1 MAIATRRRGLDVS
14 PVRHLKAGKP
24 LIVVAV
30 IAVMVALYPLLRND
44 SPWPSGLTYGL
55 NARLD
60 DVYNWIVNNQGSS
73 WIYVYFLNQITSFL
87 NWLVTS
93 LTDLLNGMT
102 WIGVGLAL
110 VGATIRWSGWRA
122 AVVVLAALA
131 SFGVMGLWTESMQT
145 LALMVASVAVSLA
158 VGIPLGIWAGRSNGF
173 NKVITPVLDA
183 MQIIPA
189 FAYLMPVVILFSVGN
204 PAAVIVTVIY
214 AVPPAV
220 RITALGIRGVPANS
234 VEAADSLGATR
245 LQVLGKV
252 QLPLARRTIM
262 LAINQTIMMALSM
275 VVIAS
280 LIGGAGLGDVIISSL
295 TYLDVG
301 SATIG
306 GLAIVFLAIALDR
319 STSAAGARA
328 DLAVHHDAEETRRLR
343 LLTLA
348 GLAIVVVGSLIARAA
363 GAGAFPSALSARDH
377 LVSWINSAQ
386 AWAISP
392 SHPIYP
398 ITSGFGDFIVTWGL
412 EPLRSFMVGTPWWLL
427 IAGAVLI
434 ALTVAG
440 VRQAITV
447 GVLLFAIGW
456 MGVWPAAMDT
466 ASQVIVATALT
477 LLLGFAVGVWAS
489 ESPRV
494 ERILRPVL
502 DALQTLPQ
510 FVYLV
515 PVVALFNVG
524 RVPGVIAS
532 VLYAMPVVIRL
543 VTAGLRDVS
552 ATAVEAASSFGASR
566 LQLLLKVKIPLARPA
581 IMLGINQGI
590 VMVLAVVIVA
600 GLVGGGALGY
610 GVVVGLQRNAFG
622 DGVVASLAILCLGI
636 VLDRITQTG
645 ARVGSAGRP

>member
-1 MAIATRRRGLDVS
+1 
-14 PVRHLKAGKP
+14 
-24 LIVVAV
+24 
-30 IAVMVALYPLLRND
+30 
-44 SPWPSGLTYGL
+44 
-55 NARLD
+55 
-60 DVYNWIVNNQGSS
+60 
-73 WIYVYFLNQITSFL
+73 
-87 NWLVTS
+87 
-93 LTDLLNGMT
+93 
-102 WIGVGLAL
+102 
-110 VGATIRWSGWRA
+110 
-122 AVVVLAALA
+122 
-131 SFGVMGLWTESMQT
+131 
-145 LALMVASVAVSLA
+145 
-158 VGIPLGIWAGRSNGF
+158 
-173 NKVITPVLDA
+173 

-204 PAAVIVTVIY
+204 PAAVIVTVAY
-214 AVPPAV
+214 AMPPAV
-220 RITALGIRGVPANS
+220 RITALGIRGVPTNS
-234 VEAADSLGATR
+234 VEAANSLGATNM
-245 LQVLGKV
+245 QVLGKV
-252 QLPLARRTIM
+252 QLPLARRTIL
-262 LAINQTIMMALSM
+262 LAVNQTIMMALSM

-280 LIGGAGLGDVIISSL
+280 LIGGAGLGDTIISSL

-301 SATIG
+301 SAMIG

-319 STSAAGARA
+319 ATAAAGARA
-328 DLAVHHDAEETRRLR
+328 DVAGQVPGQSRHMLLVTV
-343 LLTLA
+343 LTLIGA
-348 GLAIVVVGSLIARAA
+348 VVITLLARAA
-363 GAGAFPSALSARDH
+363 GAGAFPEALSARGD

-386 AWAISP
+386 TWAVNP

-398 ITSGFGDFIVTWGL
+398 ITSSFGDFVVTWGL

-427 IAGAVLI
+427 IAAAMLI

-440 VRQAITV
+440 WRQAATV
-447 GVLLFAIGW
+447 GILLTAIGV
-456 MGVWPAAMDT
+456 MGVWPDAMDT
-466 ASQVIVATALT
+466 ASQVIVATVLT
-477 LLLGFAVGVWAS
+477 LVVGLLVGIWAS

-494 ERILRPVL
+494 ERIIRPIL

-532 VLYAMPVVIRL
+532 VLYASPVVIRL

-566 LQLLLKVKIPLARPA
+566 LQVLVKVKIPLARPA

-645 ARVGSAGRP
+645 ARVANADRS